1 MAAEGEGKDSASS
14 PPLIAHVIHHLVIGG
29 LENGLVNLINR
40 IPPHRYR
47 HAVVCMTDYSDFSL
61 RIQRSDVQI
70 YSMNKRLGQDVAVY
84 GRLYALFRR
93 IRPDVVHSRNLT
105 ALDSLLPAMLS
116 GVPVRIHGE
125 HGRDQFDTD
134 GRNRKYRW
142 LRRLHRP
149 MVTHYVALSRD
160 LEQYLRD
167 AIGVPQKRI
176 TQIYNGVD
184 IDLFQPPPAGR
195 EAIGPYSDPRYFV
208 VGTVGRMQP
217 VKDQITLVHAMIEL
231 WRSDESARRW
241 LRLALVGDGP
251 LRRDV
256 EELIKQHNVSDYAW
270 LAGPRDDVPRVMRG
284 LDLFVLPSRA
294 EGVSN
299 TLLEAMASGLPAVAT
314 RVGGNS
320 ELMEEGRT
328 GILVPP
334 LEPLAMAAAIR
345 EYYLNRDMARHHG
358 ASAREAAT
366 RRFGLEVMVDNY
378 LRLYDRFSGVG
389 VSERR

>member
-1 MAAEGEGKDSASS
+1 
-14 PPLIAHVIHHLVIGG
+14 
-29 LENGLVNLINR
+29 
-40 IPPHRYR
+40 
-47 HAVVCMTDYSDFSL
+47 
-61 RIQRSDVQI
+61 
-70 YSMNKRLGQDVAVY
+70 
-84 GRLYALFRR
+84 
-93 IRPDVVHSRNLT
+93 
-105 ALDSLLPAMLS
+105 ML
-116 GVPVRIHGE
+116 
-125 HGRDQFDTD
+125 
-134 GRNRKYRW
+134 
-142 LRRLHRP
+142 
-149 MVTHYVALSRD
+149 THYVALSRD

-184 IDLFQPPPAGR
+184 IDLFQPPSAGR

-217 VKDQITLVHAMIEL
+217 VKDQVTLVHAMIEL

-241 LRLALVGDGP
+241 LRLALIGDGP
-251 LRRDV
+251 LRRDI
-256 EELIKQHNVSDYAW
+256 EELVKQQDVADYAW
-270 LAGPRDDVPRVMRG
+270 LAGSRDDVPRVMRG

-366 RRFGLEVMVDNY
+366 RRFGLDVMVDNY
-378 LRLYDRFSGVG
+378 LHLYDRFSAGSGPRAGFAAGKTMVTG
-389 VSERR
+389 TAPRQGSAIERR